1 MKKMLLILPL
11 ILLMGCT
18 NEVEENKYA
27 YLTYKSELQE
37 QEVLDEEVADFNTF
51 FNIEREN
58 EEVIN
63 YSLIIDN
70 PNINMY
76 NIKALLI
83 HDYSLQ
89 EAYPS
94 SGIMDDA
101 QDLLK
106 DSKDK
111 IKLEGIIQT
120 VEDIKGVKFKLYL
133 EYTDDNGDVNKIYYQ
148 VSRG

>member
-37 QEVLDEEVADFNTF
+37 QEVLDEETADFNTF

-120 VEDIKGVKFKLYL
+120 VDDIKGVKFKLYL

>member
-1 MKKMLLILPL
+1 MKKILLILPL

-18 NEVEENKYA
+18 NEVEEKKYT
-27 YLTYKSELQE
+27 YLTYKNELQE
-37 QEVLDEEVADFNTF
+37 QEVFDEEAIDFNTF
-51 FNIEREN
+51 FNIERVN

-63 YSLIIDN
+63 YSLIINN

-76 NIKALLI
+76 DVKALLI
-83 HDYSLQ
+83 HDYSLE

-94 SGIMDDA
+94 SGIMDDS

-106 DSKDK
+106 GSNSK
-111 IKLEGIIQT
+111 IKLEGRIQT
-120 VEDIKGVKFKLYL
+120 AEDIKNVKFKLYL
-133 EYTDDNGDVNKIYYQ
+133 EYTDDNGEENKIYYQ

>member
-1 MKKMLLILPL
+1 MKIFLLILPL

-18 NEVEENKYA
+18 NEVEENKYS

-37 QEVLDEEVADFNTF
+37 QEVFDEEAIDFNTF
-51 FNIEREN
+51 FNIERVN

-63 YSLIIDN
+63 YSLIINN

-76 NIKALLI
+76 NVKALLI
-83 HDYSLQ
+83 HDYSLE

-106 DSKDK
+106 DGNDK
-111 IKLEGIIQT
+111 IKLEGTIQT
-120 VEDIKGVKFKLYL
+120 VEDISNVQFKLYL
-133 EYTDDNGDVNKIYYQ
+133 EYTDDNGDTNKIYYQ